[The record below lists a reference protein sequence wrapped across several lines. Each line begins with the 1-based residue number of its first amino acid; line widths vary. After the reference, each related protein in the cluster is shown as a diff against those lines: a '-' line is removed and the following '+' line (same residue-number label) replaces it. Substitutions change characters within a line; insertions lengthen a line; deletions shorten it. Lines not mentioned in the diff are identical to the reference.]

1 MEDGEEGG
9 GSREGEGTGEGR
21 GLRLWTPGLPLPA
34 QGRLLRAQGSGCGGF
49 CAGERALEPGLNP
62 RP

>member
-9 GSREGEGTGEGR
+9 RSGEGEGTGEGR
-21 GLRLWTPGLPLPA
+21 GLRLWMQGLPLPA
-34 QGRLLRAQGSGCGGF
+34 QGRLLRAQGSGSEGF